1 MFGETASRHHHFHP
15 DRGAEIAPR
24 RDGSERQTLEGI
36 LAACDRWISDRTTP
50 TLSHADRETV
60 LDTLL
65 LAVLPDLP
73 PSRIPSERARQP
85 LDPRGSQPEERADED
100 FDRELWIEAVHEI
113 EHSMFLA
120 WLSIPEKDR
129 DLLDEAYALGPVA
142 GPSQPSRIRPFPD
155 ERARRA
161 ALYRARQRFSI
172 HLESLLVKALKAQPQ
187 ERRPLEAALHI
198 VQGKAVAKATAVT
211 QERTRER

>member
-1 MFGETASRHHHFHP
+1 M
-15 DRGAEIAPR
+15 
-24 RDGSERQTLEGI
+24 
-36 LAACDRWISDRTTP
+36 
-50 TLSHADRETV
+50 
-60 LDTLL
+60 LDTVL
-65 LAVLPDLP
+65 LAVLPDLL
-73 PSRIPSERARQP
+73 PSRISSERSRRR
-85 LDPRGSQPEERADED
+85 LDPRRSQPEERADED
-100 FDRELWIEAVHEI
+100 PDRELWIEAVHEI
-113 EHSMFLA
+113 ERYMFLA

-142 GPSQPSRIRPFPD
+142 GPSQPSRIRTLPD

-172 HLESLLVKALKAQPQ
+172 HLESLLVRALKAQTQ

-198 VQGKAVAKATAVT
+198 VQGKAVAKATTVT